1 MIEKTLNVAI
11 TKCYGNSHEENT
23 RGKLNIPKKILN
35 AMQITENDRTVNIKF
50 DEKNKILI
58 IKKSVDGLIRHN
70 QKD

>member
-35 AMQITENDRTVNIKF
+35 AMQITENNRTVKLIYN
-50 DEKNKILI
+50 EKKNELI
-58 IKKSVDGLIRHN
+58 IRKI
-70 QKD
+70 

>member
-35 AMQITENDRTVNIKF
+35 AMQITENDRTVKLIYN
-50 DEKNKILI
+50 EKKNELI
-58 IKKSVDGLIRHN
+58 IIKI
-70 QKD
+70 

>member
-35 AMQITENDRTVNIKF
+35 AMQITENDRTVKLIYN
-50 DEKNKILI
+50 EKKNELI
-58 IKKSVDGLIRHN
+58 IKKI
-70 QKD
+70 